1 MIDGYK
7 TKISLLTKVTFMPR
21 RKMIY
26 DGKAKTI
33 FEGPESGTVI
43 QYFKDDA
50 TAYNKQ
56 KHAILPG
63 KGVLNNRI
71 SAYIMTRL
79 ENMGIPTHFL
89 KSVNMR
95 EQLVRE
101 VEIIPLEVIV
111 RNVAAGS
118 MTKRLQIKEGTV
130 LPRPIIEF
138 SLKNDE
144 LGDPLVTE
152 DQIFAFGWADPYEL
166 EEVMAMSWRINDFL
180 SGLFAGIGLRLVDFK
195 VEFGRLYGDMGELY
209 LLLADE
215 ISPDNCRLWDLK
227 TGEKMDKDR
236 FREDIGGLVEAYE
249 RVAERLGIVPKGGIL
264 KGGSL
269 DEEVAEG
276 MEHIE
281 NELAKQRKLKGIN
294 RGNTGKP
301 RKI

>member
-1 MIDGYK
+1 MA
-7 TKISLLTKVTFMPR
+7 R

-33 FEGPESGTVI
+33 FEGPETGTVI

-111 RNVAAGS
+111 RNVAAGNMS
-118 MTKRLQIKEGTV
+118 KRLNIKEGTV

-152 DQIFAFGWADPYEL
+152 DQIFAFGWADPIEL
-166 EEVMAMSWRINDFL
+166 EEIMSMSWRVNDFL
-180 SGLFAGIGLRLVDFK
+180 SGLFAGIGLRLIDFK
-195 VEFGRLYGDMGELY
+195 LEFGRLYGDMGELY

-215 ISPDNCRLWDLK
+215 VSPDNCRLWDIK
-227 TGEKMDKDR
+227 TNEKMDKDR
-236 FREDIGGLVEAYE
+236 FREDLGGLVEAYE
-249 RVAERLGIVPKGGIL
+249 RVAERLGIIPKGGIF
-264 KGGSL
+264 KGGDL
-269 DEEVAEG
+269 NEEAAEG

-281 NELAKQRKLKGIN
+281 NELAKQRKLKGIKTSGM
-294 RGNTGKP
+294 GNKP

>member
-1 MIDGYK
+1 MA
-7 TKISLLTKVTFMPR
+7 R
-21 RKMIY
+21 RKMLY

-33 FEGPESGTVI
+33 FEGPETGTVI

-111 RNVAAGS
+111 RNVAAGNMS
-118 MTKRLQIKEGTV
+118 KRLNIKEGTV

-144 LGDPLVTE
+144 LGDPMVSE
-152 DQIFAFGWADPYEL
+152 DQIFAFGWADPIEL
-166 EEVMAMSWRINDFL
+166 EEIMAMSWRVNDFL
-180 SGLFAGIGLRLVDFK
+180 SGLFAGIGLRLIDFK
-195 VEFGRLYGDMGELY
+195 LEFGRLYGDMGELY

-215 ISPDNCRLWDLK
+215 VSPDNCRLWDIK
-227 TGEKMDKDR
+227 TNEKMDKDR
-236 FREDIGGLVEAYE
+236 FREDLGGLVEAYE
-249 RVAERLGIVPKGGIL
+249 RVAERLGIIPQGGIFKGGDL
-264 KGGSL
+264 N
-269 DEEVAEG
+269 EEAAEG
-276 MEHIE
+276 MEKIE
-281 NELAKQRKLKGIN
+281 NELARQRKLKGIN
-294 RGNTGKP
+294 RGNPSKP